1 MSVGSHAPRAVG
13 VHCVRP
19 DPGSGVFLFTLF
31 GFRHRS
37 CGVPTTSGQ
46 AYCSDEC
53 RSQDEVA
60 PSPMTSPAPSVVP
73 PLVPSRGRGHKSDS
87 SGTSPPSSLGIDED
101 EDEDEMERF
110 YLPPPVG
117 AGSYADA
124 STRRPSSASKKPV
137 PFNYQL
143 SPIFRRRRRRTLAR
157 VGSPDSPVLPAR
169 SSTAR
174 SRGGTVCSADHT
186 WLIALTPGTICIE
199 ITANQLLQSD
209 HPWPVRKRM
218 ECCRPSSIPFR
229 AVARPLHQLQARHP
243 PLPAPSGS
251 TAMEQ
256 HHPHSLRPKS

>member
-1 MSVGSHAPRAVG
+1 MTSASCECPKARFSSSVASIASDLTRPRSLF
-13 VHCVRP
+13 VHTAR
-19 DPGSGVFLFTLF
+19 
-31 GFRHRS
+31 FRHRS

-124 STRRPSSASKKPV
+124 STRRPSSASKKSV

-143 SPIFRRRRRRTLAR
+143 SPIFQKATRARTHVLA
-157 VGSPDSPVLPAR
+157 G
-169 SSTAR
+169 
-174 SRGGTVCSADHT
+174 
-186 WLIALTPGTICIE
+186 
-199 ITANQLLQSD
+199 
-209 HPWPVRKRM
+209 
-218 ECCRPSSIPFR
+218 CCRR
-229 AVARPLHQLQARHP
+229 AAAQPDRGEVQC
-243 PLPAPSGS
+243 
-251 TAMEQ
+251 
-256 HHPHSLRPKS
+256 